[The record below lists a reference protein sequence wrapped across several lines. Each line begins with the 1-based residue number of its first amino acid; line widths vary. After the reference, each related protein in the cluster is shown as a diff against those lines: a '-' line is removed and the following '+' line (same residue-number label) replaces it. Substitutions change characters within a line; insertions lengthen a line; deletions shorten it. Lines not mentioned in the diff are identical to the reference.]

1 MKTKKIT
8 LSNDSVI
15 FYFRTNFKYLVAH
28 FDLKNELNIQE
39 HVIFLR
45 FLL

>member
-1 MKTKKIT
+1 MIV
-8 LSNDSVI
+8 LF

-28 FDLKNELNIQE
+28 FDLKNESNIQE
-39 HVIFLR
+39 HLIFLR